1 MDRSRRIEVID
12 PHGKTIC
19 YLGANDAVNNCKIKA
34 ECNGVSTLTFS
45 FYSEDDKLRAVSDAR
60 NRIRADGR
68 EYSIL
73 KDEALSVTRSQ
84 TNVKSYVITAW
95 EAQFLLN
102 YRYRTITNDPD
113 MTSPAGCDV
122 TILSG
127 EKITSRFWVDG
138 EARTNPFP
146 VGSAS
151 YALFCLLDGTGWSVL
166 GSDIAPDIK
175 YDLETRCINVWE
187 NIMQML
193 KLWGGIL
200 EWDSVSRTVF
210 LHDEDKWQDFDG
222 FQIKYGKNMRSV
234 ERRQDNKIYTKLY
247 VYGENHLSMKDVN
260 GGKEYLEDYSY
271 TDQVLEGAVEN
282 ADIYDQNSL
291 IQWGRGRLK
300 KLSRPRCVYAGSA
313 LDLSKISNYRD
324 APPVLGHMADV
335 IDADVAENG
344 TQRQRL
350 ISIEY
355 DFFKPW
361 DCSLEIGD
369 ITGKFVKKYV
379 DLLYVAKK
387 SDSTINSGGNINGG
401 NIRPGSYPELNDLE
415 EEVRRGDEEIHLLIQ
430 NATGELYSK
439 IDVTAT
445 EIRTEVADTTRE
457 LNTIVT
463 QTAEELRLEA
473 NNTKDGL
480 TSLISQTAGEIR
492 AEMNNSVAGLRTE
505 ISVTADGIRTR
516 IDDLNRNL
524 SHEIADTADE
534 LRSDFKSAD
543 GTLLS
548 RIRQTEKDID
558 MMAEDISLNA
568 QHIKLKADKTTVD
581 SLVTFTNGLSNGRT
595 TISGGC
601 IQTGTLSASK
611 INMNGRGAS
620 WTTKNVCYD
629 FSNTPVEVVTSVNFT
644 KKTVKTATVH
654 RINSASFG
662 QLYFLGTASR

>member
-1 MDRSRRIEVID
+1 MDRSRRVEVID
-12 PHGKTIC
+12 PQGKVVC

-84 TNVKSYVITAW
+84 ANVKSYVITAW
-95 EAQFLLN
+95 ETQFLLN

-492 AEMNNSVAGLRTE
+492 AEMNNSAAGLRTE
-505 ISVTADGIRTR
+505 ISVTAKGIRADMNDLDR
-516 IDDLNRNL
+516 ALSSEISASARELKSEFRDDVSGL
-524 SHEIADTADE
+524 S
-534 LRSDFKSAD
+534 
-543 GTLLS
+543 S
-548 RIRQTEKDID
+548 RITQN
-558 MMAEDISLNA
+558 ANSISA
-568 QHIKLKADKTTVD
+568 QAKQISLKADNVAVQG
-581 SLVTFTNGLSNGRT
+581 LVKITNGFANGTT
-595 TISGGC
+595 TINGGC
-601 IQTGTLSASK
+601 IKTGTISANRIQSGVFLAANGTFKGTVQSSGTIMTSGTVSGSK
-611 INMNGRGAS
+611 GQFNSIELGSNRLGKQKISIGSKSYNLVT
-620 WTTKNVCYD
+620 WT
-629 FSNTPVEVVTSVNFT
+629 
-644 KKTVKTATVH
+644 
-654 RINSASFG
+654 
-662 QLYFLGTASR
+662 